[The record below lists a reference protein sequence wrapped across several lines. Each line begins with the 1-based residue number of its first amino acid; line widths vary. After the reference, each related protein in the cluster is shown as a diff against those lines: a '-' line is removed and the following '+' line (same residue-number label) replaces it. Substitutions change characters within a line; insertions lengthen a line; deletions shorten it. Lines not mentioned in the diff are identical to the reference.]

1 MRVNAVANTE
11 IVYSVK
17 KSSGENVDP
26 LNWTFNWSI
35 IQTAAQELGE
45 ITSSSTTSEQCSVK
59 WHEPTDLF
67 PATTVREL
75 RCEVSVKGADGVLIC
90 VQIVLIE
97 VLVSSSVVVTTFE
110 LTGEFGYTAP
120 PGITCP
126 TGPCSLETIPNIIGP
141 IRLIDQCHKVGTDL
155 TFKVTGSTG
164 VEYFWWDLDNT
175 KGGYVIDGVYTPV
188 SGNILK
194 TVPDGAGGSS
204 VTVRYTNDVPNADGL
219 YYISVFTT
227 DVTGLASPLTVLRF
241 KLMPLI
247 PLITMDLPIEHPLDE
262 VKIIDTVQ
270 RPRIVKWDLSDVQR
284 YPEWLTVDYKLEV
297 GELIMD
303 CATGP
308 VGPCSGELDSHFTGA
323 NWLNSGGTMIDL
335 LDDNIYDIY
344 NSLTG
349 TNIYEFGSTVTLPL
363 ESSWA
368 YGDSELYRI
377 KLHTEF
383 VDTETCNVTR
393 NLEKQDWQIAFCPN
407 AVVGPS
413 GLVFETDACPS
424 VVPDS
429 RIPITFVPD
438 TPPVIPPVSTAVPTS
453 VATGPS
459 CVGGYT
465 ASTEGYTM
473 VCSPGPTCSVW
484 FVPSGYNSYICV
496 NESIVNHDGALIDLK
511 NENTFLDITDSVVTS
526 FDHIYFDIHTDSF
539 FTQSSTGVPEA
550 VATDLPE
557 ITKVDASTLVYA
569 LTGTFADGEWDI
581 VEDNPTLVTNT
592 IDTYLNS

>member
-35 IQTAAQELGE
+35 IQTAAKELGE
-45 ITSSSTTSEQCSVK
+45 ITSSSTTSEQCTVK

-67 PATTVREL
+67 PTTTVREL
-75 RCEVSVKGADGVLIC
+75 RCEVNVKGTDGVLTC
-90 VQIVLIE
+90 VQVVLIE
-97 VLVSSSVVVTTFE
+97 VLVSSSVVATTFE
-110 LTGEFGYTAP
+110 ITGEYGYTAP
-120 PGITCP
+120 PGVTCP
-126 TGPCSLETIPNIIGP
+126 TGPCSLVDQWGNIGP
-141 IRLIDQCHKVGTDL
+141 IRLINQCHKVGEDL

-164 VEYFWWDLDNT
+164 VDSFWWHTDG
-175 KGGYVIDGVYTPV
+175 KSSFVVDGVLVGTE
-188 SGNILK
+188 LR
-194 TVPDGAGGSS
+194 TFPDGGGDSH
-204 VTVRYTNDVPNADGL
+204 VTVRWTNDTPPNSDGL
-219 YYISVFTT
+219 YYLGLFST
-227 DVTGLASPLTVLRF
+227 DVTGLASPPIVIKL

-247 PLITMDLPIEHPLDE
+247 PNITIELPTEHPE
-262 VKIIDTVQ
+262 AVKIIDTVK
-270 RPRIVKWDLSDVQR
+270 RPRIVQWDLQDVYR
-284 YPEWLTVDYKLEV
+284 YPEWVTVDYKLEV

-308 VGPCSGELDSHFTGA
+308 AGPCSGDVDSHFTGI
-323 NWLNSGGTMIDL
+323 NWLASGGTM
-335 LDDNIYDIY
+335 LDMFNDDVYDIY
-344 NSLTG
+344 NGLT
-349 TNIYEFGSTVTLPL
+349 TVDYHQFGSTVALPL
-363 ESSWA
+363 ESSWV

-383 VDTETCNVTR
+383 VDTETCKVTR
-393 NLEKQDWQIAFCPN
+393 TLDNQDWQIAFCPN
-407 AVVGPS
+407 VVVGPS
-413 GLVFETDACPS
+413 GLAFVTDACPS

-429 RIPITFVPD
+429 RVPITFIPD
-438 TPPVIPPVSTAVPTS
+438 TPPVVVVPTSVSTA

-496 NESIVNHDGALIDLK
+496 NDSIVNHDGALIDLK
-511 NENTFLDITDSVVTS
+511 NEVTYLDISSGVTGPY
-526 FDHIYFDIHTDSF
+526 DHVYFDIHTDSF
-539 FTQSSTGVPEA
+539 FTETSTGVEN

-569 LTGTFADGEWDI
+569 LTGTFADGEWD
-581 VEDNPTLVTNT
+581 VAADNPTLTNNT
-592 IDTYLNS
+592 VETYLNS